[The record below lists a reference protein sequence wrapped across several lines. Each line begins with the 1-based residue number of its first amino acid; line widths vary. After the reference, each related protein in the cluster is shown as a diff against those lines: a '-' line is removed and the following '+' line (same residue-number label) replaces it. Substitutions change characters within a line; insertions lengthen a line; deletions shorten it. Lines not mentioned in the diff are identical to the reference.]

1 MSDWTFL
8 SNHAY
13 VLVCVAS
20 DPQMRLR
27 EIADRVGITERA
39 AHRIVV
45 ELEASGYLTR
55 SRVGARNAYQ
65 VHVDR
70 PLRHPLERDRA
81 IGDVLR
87 AIMAEPAAAPAPSSA
102 A

>member
-1 MSDWTFL
+1 
-8 SNHAY
+8 
-13 VLVCVAS
+13 
-20 DPQMRLR
+20 
-27 EIADRVGITERA
+27 
-39 AHRIVV
+39 
-45 ELEASGYLTR
+45 
-55 SRVGARNAYQ
+55 
-65 VHVDR
+65 VDR